1 MRQKTRITL
10 SAMNAILAVLAFLP
24 VPTTCSAV
32 QAKKPFTV
40 ADEIRLTTF
49 GHPNAE
55 RTPAAQFSPDGKYLL
70 IVAERGR
77 LDVNRIENSLRFYR
91 TADIRKFLSDSE
103 NTEQPSPFWVAKMLT
118 TNEVESDWRWLADS
132 SRVALLEPAE
142 NGNRRLLLVD
152 HCKRTVQTLTP
163 TTQDIV
169 DFDVRDLDH
178 YVYTAL
184 STRSYE
190 MNEHTSEVVGTGRS
204 LWELIFPSNPRVRK
218 EIVPS
223 PKYLWAVIR
232 GRCVQIKHEGRPLL
246 PDGALAMSPDG
257 NFLVTKMIVPEVPQ
271 PWNMRFHVDGSHG
284 VVHEYVL
291 IDLRT
296 GLVRALTNTPISD
309 DARAVVPQGEWAL
322 SPAAPNWSRNGRAV
336 LLPGTFIEKGEKLLP
351 NPCLVSFD
359 LSSNTGTCVENL
371 KKQRFGT
378 QDHREDFHH
387 VTDARFADGGEK
399 RVIVT
404 YDTTL
409 YGDTGTIEYRC
420 SSDGTWQ
427 VATED
432 KGNGSAVVN
441 GVKVDIRQG
450 LDDPPVLV
458 VMNSHRTR
466 VLWDPNPQL
475 KDLDLGQVSVYTWK
489 DKEARQWKAGLY
501 KPSNYRAGVRYPLVI
516 QTHGFV
522 ESEFLPSGLYPTAFA
537 ARELAAAG
545 IVVVQVAEHSMDSG
559 LSPEDAPKAVS
570 NYETIAG
577 QLISEGLVDPD
588 KIGIIGFSHTCYYVM
603 HALTTSHFHLGAA
616 SITEGEMG
624 GYFQYLQHSDE
635 VMKELFDAEIG
646 AAPFGEGLE
655 QWIKN
660 SPGFNLD
667 KVNAP
672 LMVVGNDRLSTL
684 LMWETYAGLRVLHK
698 PVDLIMLRAHEH
710 ILTNPGA
717 RLASQGGSVDWFR
730 FWLQG
735 YEDPDPG
742 KAKQYA
748 RWRCLRSMQ
757 SDAQR
762 SSVMRGQF

>member
-1 MRQKTRITL
+1 MRHKKRVTI
-10 SAMNAILAVLAFLP
+10 SVMNASFAVLAFLP
-24 VPTTCSAV
+24 TPTTWCAV
-32 QAKKPFTV
+32 EAKKPFTV

-70 IVAERGR
+70 VVAERGR
-77 LDVNRIENSLRFYR
+77 LHLNQIETSLRFYR
-91 TADIRKFLSDSE
+91 TADIRKFLADSD
-103 NTEQPSPFWVAKMLT
+103 NTDQPSPFWVAKILT
-118 TNEVESDWRWLADS
+118 MNEVESDWRWLADS

-152 HCKRTVQTLTP
+152 HRKRRVKPLTP
-163 TTQDIV
+163 TTQDVV
-169 DFDVRDLDH
+169 DFDVRDPDH
-178 YVYTAL
+178 YVYAAL
-184 STRSYE
+184 SSQSHE
-190 MNEHTSEVVGTGRS
+190 INEHTNEVVGTGRS
-204 LWELIFPSNPRVRK
+204 LWELIFASNPRMRK
-218 EIVPS
+218 EIDPP
-223 PKYLWAVIR
+223 PKYLWGVIG
-232 GRCVQIKHEGRPLL
+232 GRRVGIKHQGRPFV

-257 NFLVTKMIVPEVPQ
+257 NFLVTKTIVPEVPQ
-271 PWNMRFHVDGSHG
+271 SWKRRFHVDSNHG
-284 VVHEYVL
+284 AVHEYVL

-309 DARAVVPQGEWAL
+309 DARAFVPQGEWAV
-322 SPAAPNWSRNGRAV
+322 SPAAPNWSRNGREI
-336 LLPGTFIEKGEKLLP
+336 LLPGAFVEKDDKMLP

-359 LSSNTGTCVENL
+359 LSSNTGTCVEKL
-371 KKQRFGT
+371 KKQRFGAGN
-378 QDHREDFHH
+378 QEDFHY

-399 RVIVT
+399 RVVVT
-404 YDTTL
+404 YDKTL

-427 VATED
+427 VATES
-432 KGNGSAVVN
+432 KGNRSAVVH

-450 LDDPPVLV
+450 LDVPPVLV
-458 VMNSHRTR
+458 AANSHSSR

-475 KDLDLGQVSVYTWK
+475 KDLDLGQVSVYAWK
-489 DKEARQWKAGLY
+489 DKEAREWKAGLF
-501 KPSNYRAGVRYPLVI
+501 KPSNYKAGVRYPLVI

-559 LSPEDAPKAVS
+559 LSPEDAPTAVR
-570 NYETIAG
+570 NYETVVR
-577 QLISEGLVDPD
+577 QLISEGLVDPN

-603 HALTTSHFHLGAA
+603 QALTMSHFHLSAA

-635 VMKELFDAEIG
+635 VMRELFDAEIG
-646 AAPFGEGLE
+646 TAPFGEGLK
-655 QWIKN
+655 QWIKS

-672 LMVVGNDRLSTL
+672 LMVVGNDRLSLL

-735 YEDPDPG
+735 HEDPDPR
-742 KAKQYA
+742 KAEQYA
-748 RWRCLRSMQ
+748 RWRCLRSMK

-762 SSVMRGQF
+762 SNVKCGPF